1 MPIDTGDVRR
11 SVTGPMSDEEYQGII
26 TGMVDDAVDFHDDE
40 LSSSREEALNYLRG
54 ETDVPQPEP
63 GFSSVV
69 SRVSED
75 ELDGYMTQL
84 MKLFTGAGTPV
95 AFLPSSDNDQE
106 LAKQQTDYASYIYS
120 IKNPGYRNTYDT
132 CRSAIGSAAVAGMK
146 VVWSEE
152 TEVWQENYTN
162 LGPEEVEEFESDP
175 AAEIVEREDVTEE
188 EQIPVQLEDGT
199 EIRETVTRSYTNL
212 TVKWKKPKNGIV
224 IENIPGEELRFDR
237 RAIDSDSARI
247 IFQDTRRTRS
257 DLIALGMDDDF
268 IDTHG
273 GSGSG
278 SGEATSQQDQEKRAR
293 TGFDQDADNDRDGG
307 RAMDTYRLLDI
318 WARVDKDGDGIA
330 EWRHC
335 LAIGDHATVWEPSD
349 EMAHDVQIALFI
361 PFLVENT
368 AVGRSLH
375 TKTKDV
381 ADTETCLIRGMV
393 DNLSQ
398 SNFPKQVAVGSQ
410 IENWPAAIT
419 NRRSVVNAKRPGVVE
434 YLSVPY
440 LVDGVLKGLEFFKQ
454 MTAGRL
460 GVSDAARGLDPEH
473 LQSSSDFGV
482 RETFSLGASGHE
494 MVARNLAET
503 GFTKVFRLIIKLSA
517 RHQTDMEIIRLRGK
531 LVPINPRQ
539 FDAGMDMEAKV
550 GIGTGQK
557 EARMTSL
564 LMIKSVQEQAIASDG
579 EDNAICDT
587 QMYVNTLDDIL
598 ELQDIKDE
606 GRYFKSPPEQPEPTP
621 DPAQAQIEAAQAE
634 AQTKAQADL
643 AKAQL
648 QAQVDLRKAQI
659 SAQSDERKA
668 IIDAQ
673 AKLVIAQAQLGQT
686 AAIDQAKL
694 ELQARKDAIDG
705 ALRQQELDRETALE
719 LRAQNIEAT
728 LDGEKIRQAQLRRP
742 N

>member
-1 MPIDTGDVRR
+1 MPIDTGDIRR
-11 SVTGPMSDEEYQGII
+11 TGDGPLSSEEYQSII
-26 TGMVDDAVDFHDDE
+26 TGMVDDAVNFHDDD
-40 LSSSREEALNYLRG
+40 LSSKREQALRYLRG
-54 ETDVPQPEP
+54 ETDVSNPPDDD
-63 GFSSVV
+63 FSTVV

-84 MKLFTGAGTPV
+84 MKLFTGENDPV
-95 AFLPSSDNDQE
+95 MFLPSSENDTE
-106 LAKQQTDYASYIYS
+106 LAQQQTDYARYVFMT
-120 IKNPGYRNTYDT
+120 KNPGYRLTHDT
-132 CRSAIGSAAVAGMK
+132 LRSAIGSAAVAGMK
-146 VVWSEE
+146 VVWDES
-152 TEVWQENYTN
+152 TEVWQESYTN
-162 LGPEEVEEFESDP
+162 LGPEDLAEFEDDP
-175 AAEIVEREDVTEE
+175 SAEIVEREDVEE
-188 EQIPVQLEDGT
+188 DEQIPVQLDDGT
-199 EIRETVTRSYTNL
+199 EIRQTVTRRYHNL
-212 TVKWKKPKNGIV
+212 TVKWKKPKKGILV
-224 IENIPGEELRFDR
+224 ETIPGEELRFDR
-237 RAIDSDSARI
+237 RTTCSDDARI

-257 DLIALGMDDDF
+257 ELIALGMDDDF
-268 IDTHG
+268 ITTHG
-273 GSGSG
+273 GGGSG

-293 TGFDQDADNDRDGG
+293 TNFDQDKDHDRAGG
-307 RAMDTYRLLDI
+307 RSMDTFRLMDI

-375 TKTKDV
+375 EKTKDI

-410 IENWPAAIT
+410 IENWPAGVT
-419 NRRSVVNAKRPGVVE
+419 NRRSVVNARRPGVME
-434 YLSVPY
+434 YLQVPY

-473 LQSSSDFGV
+473 LQASSDFGV
-482 RETFSLGASGHE
+482 RETFALGASGHE

-503 GFTKVFRLIIKLSA
+503 GFTKVFRLIVKLSA
-517 RHQTDMEIIRLRGK
+517 RHQTEMEMLRLRGK

-539 FDAGMDMEAKV
+539 FDAGMDMQANV

-557 EARMTSL
+557 EAKLTSL

-606 GRYFKSPPEQPEPTP
+606 GRYFKSPPEPPEPTP
-621 DPAQAQIEAAQAE
+621 DPAEAQMQADIQKAQIEGQIELQKAQIQAQA
-634 AQTKAQADL
+634 KAQSDIQTAIIQAQVDL
-643 AKAQL
+643 AKAQGDNEIDML
-648 QAQVDLRKAQI
+648 QAQLKAQLQ
-659 SAQSDERKA
+659 SA
-668 IIDAQ
+668 
-673 AKLVIAQAQLGQT
+673 
-686 AAIDQAKL
+686 
-694 ELQARKDAIDG
+694 ELQ
-705 ALRQQELDRETALE
+705 QEAALE
-719 LRAQNIEAT
+719 LRAQNMESAMKG
-728 LDGEKIRQAQLRRP
+728 LELRQRELRKP